1 MSFSSGAGKN
11 IMNYG
16 LTHTPSLTT
25 SECLVLGVFS
35 DLALPDFATAI
46 DNEQQGLI
54 KKLCQRVPEP
64 GNTVWQTDVEGHSL
78 LIIQC
83 GKKEEFSAN
92 SLQKRVGEITEAL
105 IKQRFSSVT
114 VCLPRLN
121 QESAEWQLEQMIVQ
135 IDNLRYQLLDFK
147 TKHAKS
153 HKLESVIFHLPG
165 ATEKSLEMAKAI
177 VTGVEFCRDLAN
189 MPANICT
196 PTYLGEQA
204 ISLSKQFD
212 QISCQVIG
220 PEEIKEMGMGALL
233 AVAQGSDQ
241 PPRLIDIH
249 YHGNKNSAPVILVG
263 KGITFDSGGLSIKP
277 ANAMDEMKY
286 DMSGAASV
294 LGVIKACALLKLPIN
309 LIGIIASAENLIS
322 GSAVKSGDIVTTMSG
337 QTVEIINTDAEGR
350 LVLADALT
358 YAERYNPDFVID
370 IATLTGAIIVALGN
384 IATGYMTRDE
394 QLAKSIECAA
404 NESQDKVWRMPLDEA
419 YQDALESPLADM
431 INAGFDRSAG
441 SITAA
446 CFLSRF
452 TEKYRWAHLD
462 IAGTAWISG
471 KKRNATGRPVP
482 LLIQLLRHVANS
494 R

>member
-1 MSFSSGAGKN
+1 
-11 IMNYG
+11 
-16 LTHTPSLTT
+16 
-25 SECLVLGVFS
+25 
-35 DLALPDFATAI
+35 
-46 DNEQQGLI
+46 
-54 KKLCQRVPEP
+54 
-64 GNTVWQTDVEGHSL
+64 
-78 LIIQC
+78 
-83 GKKEEFSAN
+83 
-92 SLQKRVGEITEAL
+92 
-105 IKQRFSSVT
+105 
-114 VCLPRLN
+114 
-121 QESAEWQLEQMIVQ
+121 
-135 IDNLRYQLLDFK
+135 
-147 TKHAKS
+147 
-153 HKLESVIFHLPG
+153 
-165 ATEKSLEMAKAI
+165 
-177 VTGVEFCRDLAN
+177 
-189 MPANICT
+189 
-196 PTYLGEQA
+196 
-204 ISLSKQFD
+204 
-212 QISCQVIG
+212 
-220 PEEIKEMGMGALL
+220 MGALL

-249 YHGNKNSAPVILVG
+249 YQGDKNSAPVILVG

-358 YAERYNPDFVID
+358 YAEQYNPDFVID

-384 IATGYMTRDE
+384 IATGYMTKDE
-394 QLAKSIECAA
+394 QLAKSIERAA

-419 YQDALESPLADM
+419 YQDALDSPLADM
-431 INAGFDRSAG
+431 INASFDRTAG